1 MTLTTTAIF
10 ISNLY
15 DISISI
21 LGYITVTTA
30 TITESSAIYHSPS
43 LPGSSKLFKAL
54 IKVSIN
60 TDYYRVLIDITINI
74 VIIIS
79 LFDILI
85 RIMRS
90 PVGKKIADSGGIT
103 LNINNIDSINA
114 ISINTAKLRRIKQ
127 VWA

>member
-21 LGYITVTTA
+21 LDYITITIA

-54 IKVSIN
+54 IKISNDI
-60 TDYYRVLIDITINI
+60 DYYKILIDITINI
-74 VIIIS
+74 TIIIS
-79 LFDILI
+79 LFNILI
-85 RIMRS
+85 RTMRS
-90 PVGKKIADSGGIT
+90 PVGKKIADSGGTT
-103 LNINNIDSINA
+103 LNISNIDSING

-127 VWA
+127 VWL

>member
-21 LGYITVTTA
+21 LGYITVTIA

-54 IKVSIN
+54 IKVSN
-60 TDYYRVLIDITINI
+60 DTNYYKVLIDITINI
-74 VIIIS
+74 AIIIS

-85 RIMRS
+85 RTMRS
-90 PVGKKIADSGGIT
+90 PVGKKIADSGGTT
-103 LNINNIDSINA
+103 LNISNIDSING

-127 VWA
+127 VWL

>member
-21 LGYITVTTA
+21 LGYITVTIT

-54 IKVSIN
+54 IKVSNDI
-60 TDYYRVLIDITINI
+60 DYYKVLIDITINI
-74 VIIIS
+74 VIIIN

-85 RIMRS
+85 RTMRF
-90 PVGKKIADSGGIT
+90 PVGKKIADSGGT
-103 LNINNIDSINA
+103 MLNISDIDSING

-127 VWA
+127 VWL